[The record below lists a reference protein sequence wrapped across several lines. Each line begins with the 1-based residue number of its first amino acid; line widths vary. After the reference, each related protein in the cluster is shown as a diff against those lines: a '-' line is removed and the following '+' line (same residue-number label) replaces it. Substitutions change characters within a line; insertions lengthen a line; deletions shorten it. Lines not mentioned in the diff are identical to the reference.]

1 MYQSDQH
8 VLQLLLRGRLLR
20 NERPVD
26 EERLP
31 LVATTKLVQLRQRH
45 GLWSQGQIGSSG
57 SVLYVT
63 DGSKDYGLFFGHLPS
78 SDEKGRTFKFPFIVY
93 EIFTCEVDIILK
105 ALVEDEE
112 LMNMLFSFLEPE
124 HPHSALLAGYF
135 SKVVCRAGPSII
147 QMKLGL

>member
-1 MYQSDQH
+1 MRSLEIGATAQIT
-8 VLQLLLRGRLLR
+8 
-20 NERPVD
+20 NEQASID
-26 EERLP
+26 EGEDWHY
-31 LVATTKLVQLRQRH
+31 K
-45 GLWSQGQIGSSG
+45 GQIGSSG